1 MLSHALLKRGRRL
14 TKMPLARYLR
24 DLQIDCVLDVGAN
37 VGQYALEIRSMGY
50 RGRIESF
57 EPLPHVFA
65 RLESVSGSDNLWQPH
80 RYALGDQTTTQQM
93 NISSNVASSSFL
105 ELDRNA
111 SLDFIDLS
119 TVDTVQADIKRLDDV
134 YDSVTAD
141 ARHVFM
147 KIDTQGFERNVIE
160 GGLKVLPL
168 IRAIQMEVSLVPTY
182 EGEALIE
189 EMIGLM
195 RHNGF
200 APWWIMDGFHHPGTH
215 QLFQADVIFVRD
227 YAGTAVR

>member
-1 MLSHALLKRGRRL
+1 MLSNALLQRGRRL

-37 VGQYALEIRSMGY
+37 IGQYALEIRSMGY
-50 RGRIESF
+50 QGRIESF

-65 RLESVSGSDNLWQPH
+65 KLESVSGRDSLWHLHP
-80 RYALGDQTTTQQM
+80 YALGDQNTSQRM
-93 NISSNVASSSFL
+93 NISNNVASSSFL

-119 TVDTVQADIKRLDDV
+119 TVDTVEADIKRLDDV
-134 YDSVTAD
+134 YDAVTAD

-189 EMIGLM
+189 EMIGLL
-195 RHNGF
+195 RRNGF

-215 QLFQADVIFVRD
+215 QLFQADVIFVRHD
-227 YAGTAVR
+227 AGGNAR